1 MKIVL
6 ELSDKDLRYFRKCL
20 QTVRQGESASDEELV
35 LGSAA
40 ELIEEVEE
48 TDTPEFVSVRMA
60 KLRQLVDML
69 EDEEWRLTGRDR
81 SRVMNA
87 LAYFVDPDDLIPD
100 RIPGIGYLDDAI
112 MVELVVQ
119 ELAPE
124 IDAYAK
130 FCEFRQTRDPEPSAL
145 EKQRVLLQ
153 SRMRR
158 RRRRQR
164 ESRRS
169 TKASGK
175 RSPLSL
181 F

>member
-20 QTVRQGESASDEELV
+20 QTVRQGEQASDEGVV
-35 LGSAA
+35 LKSAA
-40 ELIEEVEE
+40 ELIAEVEE
-48 TDTPEFVSVRMA
+48 TDTPEFVTGRMK
-60 KLRQLVDML
+60 KLRQLIDML
-69 EDEEWRLTGRDR
+69 EDAEWRLTGPDR
-81 SRVMNA
+81 TRVLSA

-124 IDAYAK
+124 IDAYEK
-130 FCEFRQTRDPEPSAL
+130 FCEFRETRAPTPDAL
-145 EKQRVLLQ
+145 AKQRVSLQ

-164 ESRRS
+164 DSRRAKS
-169 TKASGK
+169 SSS